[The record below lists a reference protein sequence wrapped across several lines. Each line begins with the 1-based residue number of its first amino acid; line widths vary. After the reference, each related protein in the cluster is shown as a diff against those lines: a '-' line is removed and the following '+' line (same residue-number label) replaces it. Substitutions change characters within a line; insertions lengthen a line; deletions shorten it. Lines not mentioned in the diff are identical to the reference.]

1 MADTTSVSLPQS
13 KLSRFVFQDTRMSW
27 VWLIIRVYVGWEWL
41 EAGWTKLHS
50 PVWVGSQAGVAVKGF
65 LMGALQK
72 ADGPHPDVQGWY
84 ASFVEGFALQHTVF
98 FSYVVTYG
106 EILVGV
112 ALILGLFTAVAAFFG
127 AFMNVNY
134 LLAGTVSVNP
144 ILLVLEFVL
153 ILAWRTAG
161 WLGVDRY
168 VLGRI
173 VGRRE

>member
-1 MADTTSVSLPQS
+1 MADTTSVSMPQS

-27 VWLIIRVYVGWEWL
+27 VWLVVRLYVGWQWL

-72 ADGPHPDVQGWY
+72 ANGPHPDVQSWY
-84 ASFVEGFALQHTVF
+84 AGFVQGFALQHTVL
-98 FSYVVTYG
+98 FSYLVTYG

-112 ALILGLFTAVAAFFG
+112 ALILGIFTAVAAFFG

-134 LLAGTVSVNP
+134 LLAGTVSINP
-144 ILLVLEFVL
+144 VLLVLEVFL
-153 ILAWRTAG
+153 MLAWRIGG
-161 WLGVDRY
+161 WVGLDRY
-168 VLGRI
+168 IFPRMYAKK
-173 VGRRE
+173 